1 MNYEILKT
9 NHGGSSCKKYSSE
22 FIGSLDDIKIKEQQ
36 RIIKTK
42 LNCSV
47 PFHLDTDEKTLPIC
61 KGEAAKEASKI
72 LHMSLKKVLTPCTS
86 MAVQFGIPIF
96 GETAVGP
103 ESGSVTLYLK
113 NVIKVTQDLVSYDL
127 LR

>member
-1 MNYEILKT
+1 M
-9 NHGGSSCKKYSSE
+9 
-22 FIGSLDDIKIKEQQ
+22 
-36 RIIKTK
+36 
-42 LNCSV
+42 
-47 PFHLDTDEKTLPIC
+47 DTDENTLPIC

-72 LHMSLKKVLTPCTS
+72 LNMSLKKVLTPCTS
-86 MAVQFGIPIF
+86 MAVQFGIPIL
-96 GETAVGP
+96 EEKAVGQ

>member
-1 MNYEILKT
+1 MKT

-22 FIGSLDDIKIKEQQ
+22 FSGSLDDFKIKEQK
-36 RIIKTK
+36 RMIDRE

-47 PFHLDTDEKTLPIC
+47 PFYLDADENTLPFC

-72 LHMSLKKVLTPCTS
+72 LTMSLKNVLTPCTS
-86 MAVQFGIPIF
+86 MAVQFGIPNV
-96 GETAVGP
+96 EYTTKNQD
-103 ESGSVTLYLK
+103 SGSLTIYLK
-113 NVIKVTQDLVSYDL
+113 NVVKVTQDLVSYDL

>member
-1 MNYEILKT
+1 MKT

-22 FIGSLDDIKIKEQQ
+22 FSGSLDDFKIKEQK
-36 RIIKTK
+36 RMIDRE

-47 PFHLDTDEKTLPIC
+47 PFYLDADENTLPFC

-72 LHMSLKKVLTPCTS
+72 LTMSLKNVLTPCTS
-86 MAVQFGIPIF
+86 MAVQFGIPNV
-96 GETAVGP
+96 EYTTKNQD
-103 ESGSVTLYLK
+103 SGSLTMYLK
-113 NVIKVTQDLVSYDL
+113 NVVKVTQDLVSYDL